1 MQHEGAAY
9 YYVLIANSLK
19 YNQLLAV
26 AENLSYKGP
35 NYTVS
40 GNTPNYLT
48 TFCLLH
54 RTSFTTEVGNA
65 HTLKRVVGHLAARA
79 KRSLSRTFHRLF
91 QRSYSSHEVQ
101 KNSTDMHI
109 YACLGSP
116 VLLLMSD
123 RTRK

>member
-1 MQHEGAAY
+1 MGIEKNWLFSVVK
-9 YYVLIANSLK
+9 YVRRSMSTYIVYLSSYFKPFPTNSL
-19 YNQLLAV
+19 
-26 AENLSYKGP
+26 
-35 NYTVS
+35 
-40 GNTPNYLT
+40 
-48 TFCLLH
+48 
-54 RTSFTTEVGNA
+54 
-65 HTLKRVVGHLAARA
+65 RVVGHLAARA

>member
-1 MQHEGAAY
+1 MPKGGKYGHNLHIVYGTECIRWDIN
-9 YYVLIANSLK
+9 YVLIANSLK

-26 AENLSYKGP
+26 AENISYKGP
-35 NYTVS
+35 NYKVS

-79 KRSLSRTFHRLF
+79 KRSLSRAFPKKL
-91 QRSYSSHEVQ
+91 Q
-101 KNSTDMHI
+101 
-109 YACLGSP
+109 
-116 VLLLMSD
+116 
-123 RTRK
+123 